1 MQPYTVF
8 KVLSST
14 YGVTVGTT
22 ITSFPSVPTNAMRVL
37 FQVETNDIRMRFD
50 STNTVTYG
58 VGGGIVYPVNTV
70 ANPVYIIEGYDKI
83 CAARM
88 RASASASTSKVN
100 IFYEGE
106 GQSANES

>member
-22 ITSFPSVPTNAMRVL
+22 ITSFPSVPTNTLRVC

-50 STNTVTYG
+50 STNSVTTG
-58 VGGGIVYPVNTV
+58 VGGGIIYHVNTI
-70 ANPVYIIEGYDKI
+70 ANPVHIIEGIDRI
-83 CAARM
+83 SAARM
-88 RASASASTSKVN
+88 VMNGSTISKVN
-100 IFYEGE
+100 IIYLGE